1 AFTGRRGRTSR
12 PTAPAG
18 MRRRPPSLTLGS
30 CSRRRKRQ
38 TVLSETPS
46 FRAASAGV
54 SHRTAIESIPINP
67 VKLDQATCLAR
78 DVDREGRIELRQHA
92 ALVACM
98 VGAQDEDAELEL
110 VAVCGQALHVEPAI

>member
-1 AFTGRRGRTSR
+1 
-12 PTAPAG
+12 

-54 SHRTAIESIPINP
+54 SHRAAIESIPINP
-67 VKLDQATCLAR
+67 VKPDQARALAR
-78 DVDREGRIELRQHA
+78 HVDHERRIELREA
-92 ALVACM
+92 RCSVPVSAEVAHFPCQ
-98 VGAQDEDAELEL
+98 GAGRGGT
-110 VAVCGQALHVEPAI
+110 VAGA